1 MRIIIFCIFLDLNEF
16 FTIKNKVLSAKN
28 QATFVIAI
36 INDNN
41 YH

>member
-16 FTIKNKVLSAKN
+16 FTIKNKVLSTKS
-28 QATFVIAI
+28 QTSFVIAI